1 MNYVGIDYHKAY
13 SVVAAM
19 NERGQ
24 LLNEARIAGNSPVV
38 FAQFF
43 DSLNGPATAVLE
55 GTRNWGYVYDLLH
68 EIEPV
73 KEVQLANAYKVRV
86 IAEAQVKTDKIDA
99 RALANLL
106 RGDLIPRLHVPTP
119 RNRCRKNVLRQRV
132 FWVRSRTMIRNRVHT
147 LVEGQRGLRVPVLR
161 DLFGKRGTDWLRQ
174 LQLPEPDAT
183 LLRQDLAV
191 MERLNEQVKE
201 LDRLVAAEN
210 RDDRTAE
217 LLQSLPGVGE
227 FFAAVLASE
236 IDTVARFHWPAKLCA
251 YAGLAPTTSAS
262 GGKCHQG
269 RLFSQCNRWMRWALI
284 EASWVAIQCSSYF
297 GELYRLHK
305 LRGKKSNQAIVI
317 VARRLCE
324 IAWHLLKE
332 NRPYEERPVALKRI
346 FPGRSEQ
353 KLIESDS
360 VAV

>member
-13 SVVAAM
+13 SAVATM

-24 LLNEARIAGNSPVV
+24 LLNEARIGGNSPTA
-38 FAQFF
+38 FAQYFQ
-43 DSLNGPATAVLE
+43 SLNGPAKVVLE
-55 GTRNWGYVYDLLH
+55 GCRNWGYLYDLLH

-73 KEVQLANAYKVRV
+73 QEVQLANAYKVRV

-106 RGDLIPRLHVPTP
+106 RGDLIPRLHVPSP
-119 RNRCRKNVLRQRV
+119 QNRKRKDVLRQRV
-132 FWVRSRTMIRNRVHT
+132 FWIRQRTMIRNRVHI
-147 LVEGQRGLRVPVLR
+147 LVDRQRGVKVPVVR
-161 DLFGKRGTDWLRQ
+161 DLFGKRGMDWLRQ
-174 LQLPEPDAT
+174 LPLAEPDAT

-191 MERLNEQVKE
+191 MERLNEQLKE
-201 LDRLVAAEN
+201 LDRWVAAEN
-210 RDDRTAE
+210 RNDPTATR
-217 LLQSLPGVGE
+217 LQSLPGVGA

-236 IDTVARFHWPAKLCA
+236 IDTVERFVSPAKFCA

-262 GGKCHQG
+262 GGRCYQG
-269 RLFSQCNRWMRWALI
+269 KLFGQCNCWMRWALI

-297 GELYRLHK
+297 GEQYRFHK
-305 LRGKKSNQAIVI
+305 ARGKKSNQAIVI

-332 NRPYEERPVALKRI
+332 NRPYEERPVTLKKN
-346 FPGRSEQ
+346 FPGRAVSRM
-353 KLIESDS
+353 IES
-360 VAV
+360 VA